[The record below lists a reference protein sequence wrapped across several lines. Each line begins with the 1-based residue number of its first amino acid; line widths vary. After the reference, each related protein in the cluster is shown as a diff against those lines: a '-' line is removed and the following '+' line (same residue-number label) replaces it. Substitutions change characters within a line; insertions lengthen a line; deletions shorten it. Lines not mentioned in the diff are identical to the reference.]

1 MELNKKIED
10 LLISY
15 SKGKATKEEII
26 QLEQWIQEDKSHK
39 KVAEQIATL
48 QFAADVTLM
57 NKDIDTEG
65 SLSKTNSLITKKERK
80 IKGLAWLQRIAA
92 MLTIPL
98 LISTLWFYRQSE
110 REKPSPQTIEIKTT
124 PGMTTSLTLSDGS
137 KVHLNSS
144 SSLSY
149 PSSFTNN
156 QRNVTLSGEAY
167 FEVTKDSSKPFIISV
182 QKGAS
187 IEVHGTIL
195 NVEAYN
201 DENISTTLIEGAVDF
216 RFQKNGQ
223 FKKVILQ
230 PLEKLVYES
239 KTGNTKLYHTSGQS
253 ETAWINGKIIFDNT
267 PMNEAFNQIG
277 KHFNIEFVFN
287 SKRRFKDEAFTGTFS
302 TQRFERIM
310 EYFKVASGIRWR
322 YINSSNIN
330 DKKQQ
335 VEIY

>member
-1 MELNKKIED
+1 MESNREIED
-10 LLISY
+10 LLILY
-15 SKGKATKEEII
+15 SKGKATKEEIVQI
-26 QLEQWIQEDKSHK
+26 EQWIQEDKSHK
-39 KVAEQIATL
+39 KVAEQIAIL
-48 QFAADVTLM
+48 QFATDVTLM
-57 NKDIDTEG
+57 NKDIDTER
-65 SLSKTNSLITKKERK
+65 SLSKVHNYITKKDRK
-80 IKGLAWLQRIAA
+80 TKGLRWLQRIAA

-98 LISTLWFYRQSE
+98 LISTLWFYHQSKK
-110 REKPSPQTIEIKTT
+110 EKLSPQTIEIKTT
-124 PGMTTSLTLSDGS
+124 PGMTTSLILPDGS

-149 PSSFTNN
+149 PSFFTGN

-167 FEVTKDSSKPFIISV
+167 FEVTKNPSKPFIIKV
-182 QKGAS
+182 QKGTS
-187 IEVHGTIL
+187 INVYGTTL

-277 KHFNIEFVFN
+277 KRFNIEFVFN

-302 TQRFERIM
+302 TQHFERIM